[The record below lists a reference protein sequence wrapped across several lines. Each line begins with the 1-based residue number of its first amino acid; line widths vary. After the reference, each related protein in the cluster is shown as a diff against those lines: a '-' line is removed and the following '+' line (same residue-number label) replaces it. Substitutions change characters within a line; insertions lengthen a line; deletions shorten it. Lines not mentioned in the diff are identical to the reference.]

1 VEEVR
6 ATLTF
11 GFEYC
16 IYTQDNGSLAAIV
29 AKYFD
34 SFTLIP
40 SMSFWKGQATT
51 NACITILSEEPCPE
65 RVEHLIEEIMVR
77 NKSESVLLTIL
88 GLHDIELVTRS
99 ITKAEMFGGFLI
111 GLAETDFRE
120 GRTGRDGSK
129 ELERSEDTVSPP
141 GMMGSRDD
149 SSTLAGRGG
158 PFSVRRTMRDAVTSR

>member
-1 VEEVR
+1 MEEVR

-149 SSTLAGRGG
+149 SSTLAGRGD

>member
-1 VEEVR
+1 M
-6 ATLTF
+6 TF

-40 SMSFWKGQATT
+40 SMSFWKGQTT
-51 NACITILSEEPCPE
+51 TSACITILSEDSYPE

-88 GLHDIELVTRS
+88 RLHDIELVTRS

-111 GLAETDFRE
+111 GLAETDFKE
-120 GRTGRDGSK
+120 SRTGRNKSK
-129 ELERSEDTVSPP
+129 KPERSEDTLSPP
-141 GMMGSRDD
+141 EIGSSRDD

-158 PFSVRRTMRDAVTSR
+158 PFFVRRTMGDAVTSR

>member
-1 VEEVR
+1 M
-6 ATLTF
+6 TF

-34 SFTLIP
+34 GFTLIP
-40 SMSFWKGQATT
+40 SMSFWKGQITT
-51 NACITILSEEPCPE
+51 NACVTILCEEPCPE

-88 GLHDIELVTRS
+88 RLHDVELITRS

-111 GLAETDFRE
+111 GLAETDFK
-120 GRTGRDGSK
+120 GRTGRNKSK
-129 ELERSEDTVSPP
+129 KPERSEDTLSPP
-141 GMMGSRDD
+141 KIGSSRDD
-149 SSTLAGRGG
+149 SSTLTGRGD
-158 PFSVRRTMRDAVTSR
+158 PLSVRRTMGDAVPSR

>member
-1 VEEVR
+1 MEEVR

-34 SFTLIP
+34 GFTLIP
-40 SMSFWKGQATT
+40 SMSFWKGQTTT
-51 NACITILSEEPCPE
+51 NACVTILCEEPCPE

-77 NKSESVLLTIL
+77 TKSESVLLTIL
-88 GLHDIELVTRS
+88 RLHDVELITRS

-111 GLAETDFRE
+111 GLAETDFKE
-120 GRTGRDGSK
+120 GRTGRNKSK
-129 ELERSEDTVSPP
+129 KPERSEDTLSPP
-141 GMMGSRDD
+141 EIGSSRDD
-149 SSTLAGRGG
+149 SSTLTGRGD
-158 PFSVRRTMRDAVTSR
+158 PLFVRRTMGDAVTSR